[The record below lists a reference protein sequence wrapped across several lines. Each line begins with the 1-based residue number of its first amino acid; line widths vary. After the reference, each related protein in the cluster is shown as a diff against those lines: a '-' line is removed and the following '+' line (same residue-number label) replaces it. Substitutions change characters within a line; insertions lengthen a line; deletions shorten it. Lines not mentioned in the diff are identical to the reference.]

1 MSAGDMMKSVLS
13 HPVKLIRFIVM
24 WIKAFFKYP
33 INFAQH
39 ELRFL
44 QAMWIQNP
52 GWIFDSKA
60 LQGKAW
66 HPWYISVLSGF
77 PESERSVTL
86 TPTQEK
92 IYDFLYEHRLLLNH
106 FWGVALSFGVMIL
119 SLILWLVKRDL
130 RNNLLMF
137 SFSVG
142 FAGFFSALFIVL
154 FTPVAETR
162 YMSPILPLG
171 LLAIIGFVAFIL
183 DYYKRVKV

>member
-1 MSAGDMMKSVLS
+1 
-13 HPVKLIRFIVM
+13 M
-24 WIKAFFKYP
+24 WFKKEVY
-33 INFAQH
+33 
-39 ELRFL
+39 
-44 QAMWIQNP
+44 M
-52 GWIFDSKA
+52 FDSKV
-60 LQGKAW
+60 LQEKTTNPQFIYFA
-66 HPWYISVLSGF
+66 SKF
-77 PESERSVTL
+77 RESERSITF

-130 RNNLLMF
+130 RNSLLMF
-137 SFSVG
+137 SFGVG

-154 FTPVAETR
+154 FTPVATSR